1 MALHLQT
8 LCQNSDYLYGM
19 RILAGEQGMNK
30 IVKWVHTIEDIEASN
45 FLHGGELIFTTGIA
59 KRVGNWLTPFVKN
72 LVEKEAAGLVV
83 NVGPYIDNVPI
94 DVLEYANEKHFPVLE
109 VPWKT
114 KLVDITRDFCNQI
127 IKDEQRQEQLTTAL
141 KKLMESSYDVDNHIE
156 AIEKYGF
163 HREDTYCVVG
173 VKVDEV
179 DNDTNHIVLDFVIS
193 KIHEAAGE
201 LIENIIFFVQDKTIC
216 MVFIGCTNE
225 KIEFLIDNIIKLCDT
240 SNYKVHVGIGPNVD
254 NISLLSRSYYRAMR
268 VMILS
273 ANTSNTFLVYDK
285 LDSRKVLISVD
296 ESKILREYYRDTLG
310 NLEDYDKEHETN
322 YVELLQRYIACDGS
336 IQKIAEEE
344 NLHRNTIN
352 YQLNKIKK
360 ILESEISTLED
371 KFRLMLAFQI
381 KEISQ

>member
-1 MALHLQT
+1 MALHLQK

-19 RILAGEQGMNK
+19 RVLAGEQGMNN
-30 IVKWVHTIEDIEASN
+30 IVKWVHTIEDVEASS

-59 KRVGNWLTPFVKN
+59 KREGNWLIPFVNN

-83 NVGPYIDNVPI
+83 NVGPYIDKVPAE
-94 DVLEYANEKHFPVLE
+94 VLEYANDNHFPILE

-127 IKDEQRQEQLTTAL
+127 IKDEQRQEQLTDAL
-141 KKLMESSYDVDNHIE
+141 KKLMESSYDMENQIE
-156 AIEKYGF
+156 VVEKYGF
-163 HREDTYCVVG
+163 HRDDTYCVVG
-173 VKVDEV
+173 IKVDEV
-179 DNDTNHIVLDFVIS
+179 EDRYVLDFVIS
-193 KIHEAAGE
+193 KIQEAAGDD
-201 LIENIIFFVQDKTIC
+201 LDNINYFVQDHMIC

-225 KIEFLIDNIIKLCDT
+225 KIEFFIENMIKLCNNN
-240 SNYKVHVGIGPNVD
+240 SEIHVGIGPNVD

-268 VMILS
+268 VMVLS
-273 ANTSNTFLVYDK
+273 MNTSNAFLVFDK
-285 LDSRKVLISVD
+285 LDSRKILISVD

-322 YVELLQRYIACDGS
+322 YIELLQRYIACDGS

-360 ILESEISTLED
+360 ILESEINTLDD
-371 KFRLMLAFQI
+371 KFRLMLAFRI

>member
-1 MALHLQT
+1 MALHLQK

-19 RILAGEQGMNK
+19 RILAGEQGMNN
-30 IVKWVHTIEDIEASN
+30 IVQWVHTIEDVEASS

-59 KRVGNWLTPFVKN
+59 KREGNWLIPFVNN
-72 LVEKEAAGLVV
+72 LVERNAAGLVV
-83 NVGPYIDNVPI
+83 NVGPYIDKVPAE
-94 DVLEYANEKHFPVLE
+94 VLEYANEKHFPILE

-127 IKDEQRQEQLTTAL
+127 IKDEQREEQLTAAL
-141 KKLMESSYDVDNHIE
+141 KKLMESSYDMENQIE
-156 AIEKYGF
+156 VVEKYGF
-163 HREDTYCVVG
+163 HRDDTYCVVG
-173 VKVDEV
+173 IRVNDLDE
-179 DNDTNHIVLDFVIS
+179 DRRVLDFVIS
-193 KIHEAAGE
+193 KIQEVAGDF
-201 LIENIIFFVQDKTIC
+201 LDNINFFVQDQTIC

-225 KIEFLIDNIIKLCDT
+225 KIEFLIENIINLCNNN
-240 SNYKVHVGIGPNVD
+240 SKVYVGIGPNVD

-273 ANTSNTFLVYDK
+273 KNTSNTFLVFDK
-285 LDSRKVLISVD
+285 LDSRKILISVD

-322 YVELLQRYIACDGS
+322 YIELLQRYIACDGS

-344 NLHRNTIN
+344 KLHRNTIN

-360 ILESEISTLED
+360 ILDSEINTLDD
-371 KFRLMLAFQI
+371 KFRLMLAFRI